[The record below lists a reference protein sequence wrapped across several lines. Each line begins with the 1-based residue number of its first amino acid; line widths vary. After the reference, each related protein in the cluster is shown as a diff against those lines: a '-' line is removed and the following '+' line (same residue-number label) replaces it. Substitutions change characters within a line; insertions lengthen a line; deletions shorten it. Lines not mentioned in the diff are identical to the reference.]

1 MAKGGAKS
9 GPRSGWFVKKKV
21 SDLIKEGAAEN
32 TKGLKRTLGAMN
44 LTTFGVGA
52 IIGAGL
58 FVITGQAAAQY
69 AGPAIM
75 ISFIIAG
82 ILALLAALCY
92 AELAAMIPI
101 SGSAYAYAYV
111 ALGEFVAWIIGWGLT
126 LEFFFSGTTVAVGWS
141 SYFVSF
147 VKDLGIDIPFLYS
160 SAPFV
165 YDIKEGWHSSG
176 ALVNV
181 PAMCIIGIIGV
192 MIALGIKT
200 AQRFNDIMVF
210 VKMAL
215 IVLFIACGIAFINA
229 DNWTPFIPENTG
241 VFGQYGWS
249 GILRGSGLVFF
260 AYLGFDAL
268 STLAQ
273 EAKNPQKDLPL
284 GMLGSLGISTV
295 AYVIMAL
302 ILTGVVSY
310 KLLNVADPI
319 AVAVNVFGPKF
330 IWLRYVVKVAILAG
344 LTTVILVM
352 LLGQTRI
359 FYSMAQDGLL
369 PKFFKTIHSKYR
381 TPFGSTL
388 LITCGAMVMAGLFPV
403 SMLGDLTVMGAL
415 IAFAL
420 VCFGVL
426 ILRYKQ
432 PDLKRPFKVPLF
444 PWIPIIGGVASLGQ
458 MAFFPGTIW
467 MQTLVWMIIG
477 FFIYLFYGRKHS
489 HAK

>member
-1 MAKGGAKS
+1 MS
-9 GPRSGWFVKKKV
+9 TSGWFAKKKV
-21 SDLIKEGAAEN
+21 SDLIKEGAAES

-44 LTTFGVGA
+44 LTTFGIGA
-52 IIGAGL
+52 IIGAGIFL
-58 FVITGQAAAQY
+58 ITGQAAAQY

-75 ISFIIAG
+75 ISFILAG

-126 LEFFFSGTTVAVGWS
+126 LEYLFSCTTVAVGWS
-141 SYFVSF
+141 SYFISF
-147 VKDLGIDIPFLYS
+147 TKDLGIDIPFLYS
-160 SAPFV
+160 SAPFI
-165 YDIKEGWHSSG
+165 YDFKEGWQASG
-176 ALVNV
+176 SLINI

-192 MIALGIKT
+192 MVAIGIKA

-215 IVLFIACGIAFINA
+215 ILLFVVCGIAFIDVN
-229 DNWTPFIPENTG
+229 NWKPFIPENTG

-249 GILRGSGLVFF
+249 GILKGSGLVFF

-284 GMLGSLGISTV
+284 GMLGSLGVSTI
-295 AYVIMAL
+295 AYVVMTL
-302 ILTGVVSY
+302 VLTGVVSY
-310 KLLNVADPI
+310 TLLNVADPI
-319 AVAVNVFGPKF
+319 AVAVNVLGPKF
-330 IWLRYVVKVAILAG
+330 MWLRYVVKIAILAG
-344 LTTVILVM
+344 FTTVILVM
-352 LLGQTRI
+352 LLGQSRI
-359 FYSMAQDGLL
+359 FYSMAEDGLL
-369 PKFFKTIHSKYR
+369 PRFFNKIHPKFR

-388 LITCGAMVMAGLFPV
+388 LLTVAAMIIAGLFPV
-403 SMLGDLTVMGAL
+403 SILGELTVMGAL

-420 VCFGVL
+420 VCVGVL

-432 PDLKRPFKVPLF
+432 PNLKRPFKVPLF
-444 PWIPIIGGVASLGQ
+444 PLVPILGAVASVAQ
-458 MAFFPGTIW
+458 MIFFSGTTWVQTAIW
-467 MQTLVWMIIG
+467 MVIG
-477 FFIYLFYGRKHS
+477 FFIYLFYGRAHS
-489 HAK
+489 RLNK